1 MTQDM
6 KDRIQY
12 GSAVAMISA
21 SIILAFV
28 SFAALHLVH
37 STVLTFVGEA
47 AGFASGVFGLSVY
60 ARSKSRE
67 IDRRFNQLE
76 KTFQCHE
83 NH

>member
-1 MTQDM
+1 MTQDI

-12 GSAVAMISA
+12 GSAVAMIAA

-47 AGFASGVFGLSVY
+47 VGFASGVFSLSVY

-76 KTFQCHE
+76 KNIQSHE